1 MRVKRIAAFLLVAL
15 ALQCMMTTSAFAS
28 DKAAQP
34 RFSAFS
40 SIYAGLYDVGNGI
53 YVIEGTAAAPNASK
67 RVYITLTLE
76 KIEGNKSTVVPG
88 CTWTASGMVTAQT
101 SARRSLSPGTYQAHT
116 YAEVYLGD
124 TLLETAD
131 AYSNV
136 EFVH

>member
-1 MRVKRIAAFLLVAL
+1 MRMKRIAAFLLVAL

-34 RFSAFS
+34 RFSDFS

-101 SARRSLSPGTYQAHT
+101 SARRSLSPG
-116 YAEVYLGD
+116 
-124 TLLETAD
+124 
-131 AYSNV
+131 AY
-136 EFVH
+136 

>member
-1 MRVKRIAAFLLVAL
+1 MRMKRIAAFLLVAL

-34 RFSAFS
+34 RFSDFS

-76 KIEGNKSTVVPG
+76 KIEGNKKHRSARLYMDGLGHGYSTDKCAAFVVPG
-88 CTWTASGMVTAQT
+88 SIPSSYLCRSIPWRYTA
-101 SARRSLSPGTYQAHT
+101 R
-116 YAEVYLGD
+116 
-124 TLLETAD
+124 
-131 AYSNV
+131 NC
-136 EFVH
+136 